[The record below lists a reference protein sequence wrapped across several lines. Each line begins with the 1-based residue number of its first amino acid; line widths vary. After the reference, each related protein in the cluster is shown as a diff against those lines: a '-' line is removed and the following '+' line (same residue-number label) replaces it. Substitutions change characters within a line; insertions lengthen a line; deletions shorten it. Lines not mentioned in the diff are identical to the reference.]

1 MSITP
6 LELNGVNPNLPQC
19 GGRNRSTEAVTQ
31 RQWKAAV
38 SPFPGSHSQ
47 RHSELP
53 SLWVR
58 AALSQLVARLG
69 PGRPNQHIWE
79 RKSCSHTPLAMKPA
93 PGINKGSS
101 CEGFQAQMSTTSSS
115 ESARLATAVQ
125 TACELQALCTPPV
138 RAAQDCSTAL
148 LKKKNTFIMP
158 TLPVSIFLCL
168 LFYEPVSSFSP
179 SRT

>member
-19 GGRNRSTEAVTQ
+19 GGRNRSTEAVTRRLCEQ
-31 RQWKAAV
+31 PWRAAV
-38 SPFPGSHSQ
+38 SPLPGSHSQ
-47 RHSELP
+47 GHSELP

-58 AALSQLVARLG
+58 AALCQLITRLA
-69 PGRPNQHIWE
+69 PGRPKLHIWG
-79 RKSCSHTPLAMKPA
+79 RKSCSHTPLVMKPA
-93 PGINKGSS
+93 PGIDKDSS

-125 TACELQALCTPPV
+125 SACELQALCTPPV

-148 LKKKNTFIMP
+148 LKKYLYNAHPAHQHLSVLII
-158 TLPVSIFLCL
+158 L
-168 LFYEPVSSFSP
+168 
-179 SRT
+179 